1 MKGQYHKVVG
11 FMETSKDNGNSA
23 PKAKENDLAD
33 TKEEFNSVHAD
44 KTVGTDTHTTR
55 KGENDNKLDNSGNL
69 PAKRVQFLEDERNR
83 GKNSRGR
90 KDPGVGHP
98 PRN

>member
-1 MKGQYHKVVG
+1 
-11 FMETSKDNGNSA
+11 METRE
-23 PKAKENDLAD
+23 ENRNFPHKTEDSVLTGASDKLNNVCASDL
-33 TKEEFNSVHAD
+33 
-44 KTVGTDTHTTR
+44 VGTDTHTTR
-55 KGENDNKLDNSGNL
+55 KGENDNRLDNLGNV